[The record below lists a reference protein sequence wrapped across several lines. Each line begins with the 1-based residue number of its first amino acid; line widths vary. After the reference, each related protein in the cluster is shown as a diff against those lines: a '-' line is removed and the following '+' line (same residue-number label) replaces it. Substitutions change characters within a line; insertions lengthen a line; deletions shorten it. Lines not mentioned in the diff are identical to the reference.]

1 MSAATKLDIEHVAA
15 HDDPRQWSSARKTA
29 TLLIVSSASLITTIA
44 AGIYNPSIVQIEHD
58 LHATAS
64 QISWTLSLFV
74 LIQGVVPILWSVLS
88 ELKGRK
94 IVYIISI
101 LLFVGGSIGAAL
113 SPSIGLLIGMR
124 CVQAAGSS
132 AVLAIGAAT
141 LADIYDSHE
150 RGSKMGLYYSAPLLG
165 PSIGPILGGGLTQGF
180 DWRACFWFLVI
191 FGGLNLASFVFLF
204 KDTFRRERSLA
215 YQRVLKRNIEES
227 QRSEA
232 QSHASSKNTYE
243 KTPPTEVSAA
253 EAAERKPTAP
263 AFKDI
268 KLSLKDADP
277 VMPMLRVLRYLNNPV
292 ILTAS
297 GFIYGFSYS
306 ILYTSARVLAAQY
319 GYDAL
324 HTGLVLLAFGAGSVA
339 GSILGGKWSD
349 MTLARVQRKSGGQR
363 FPEMR
368 LQSTFF
374 GMVFL
379 PPSIIAYGWVVH
391 ENVHIAAPVVFLF
404 LCGLFSVWV
413 YSSTLAYIVD
423 ANAGQSSSA
432 VATNSLFRGLFA
444 FAAAELAVPVQDHL
458 GDGWMYTIW
467 GGVMIL
473 TNVLILLVWAYGRSW
488 RERKVRGRSCGT

>member
-1 MSAATKLDIEHVAA
+1 MSVATKVDIEHAA
-15 HDDPRQWSSARKTA
+15 VHDDPRQWSSTRKNI
-29 TLLIVSSASLITTIA
+29 TLFIVSSASLITTIA
-44 AGIYNPSIVQIEHD
+44 AGIYNPAILQIQED

-74 LIQGVVPILWSVLS
+74 LIQGVVPLLWSVMS

-94 IVYIISI
+94 LVYIVSI
-101 LLFVGGSIGAAL
+101 ILFVGGSIGAAL

-141 LADIYDSHE
+141 LADIYDTHE
-150 RGSKMGLYYSAPLLG
+150 RGAKMGLYYSAPLLG

-191 FGGLNLASFVFLF
+191 FGGVNTILFVFFF

-215 YQRVLKRNIEES
+215 YQRVLKRNLEENRREEEKS
-227 QRSEA
+227 RVSSSNDGENKPEPQISDVEVGDH
-232 QSHASSKNTYE
+232 QHA
-243 KTPPTEVSAA
+243 PPTFSDIRLSV
-253 EAAERKPTAP
+253 
-263 AFKDI
+263 KDV
-268 KLSLKDADP
+268 DP

-292 ILTAS
+292 ILIAS

-306 ILYTSARVLAAQY
+306 ILYTTARVLGSQY

-324 HTGLVLLAFGAGSVA
+324 HTGLVLLSFGVGSVA

-349 MTLARVQRKSGGQR
+349 ITLARVHRKSGGQM

-374 GMVFL
+374 GMIFL
-379 PPSIIAYGWVVH
+379 PPSIFAYGWVVR
-391 ENVHIAAPVVFLF
+391 ENVHIAAPCVFLF
-404 LCGLFSVWV
+404 LSGLFSVWI

-423 ANAGQSSSA
+423 SNAGRSSSA

-444 FAAAELAVPVQDHL
+444 FAAAELAVPIQDHI
-458 GDGWMYTIW
+458 GDGFMYTLW
-467 GGVMIL
+467 GCIMIF
-473 TNVLILLVWAYGRSW
+473 TNLLILLVWAKGRGW
-488 RERKVRGRSCGT
+488 REGKASA

>member
-1 MSAATKLDIEHVAA
+1 MSAVPKLDIEHVAVD
-15 HDDPRQWSSARKTA
+15 DDPRQWSTARKNA

-44 AGIYNPSIVQIEHD
+44 AGIYNPSIVQIEQE

-74 LIQGVVPILWSVLS
+74 LIQGVVPLLWSVSS

-94 IVYIISI
+94 IVYIVSI
-101 LLFVGGSIGAAL
+101 LLFVGGSVGAAL
-113 SPSIGLLIGMR
+113 APTIGVLIGMR

-191 FGGLNLASFVFLF
+191 FGGVNLLSFTFLF
-204 KDTFRRERSLA
+204 KDTFRRERSLV
-215 YQRVLKRNIEES
+215 YQRVLKRNLEDEQRDAKKSRTSSKDNES
-227 QRSEA
+227 KREA
-232 QSHASSKNTYE
+232 QVTD
-243 KTPPTEVSAA
+243 A
-253 EAAERKPTAP
+253 EAADGQPAP
-263 AFKDI
+263 GTFKDI
-268 KLSLKDADP
+268 KLSLRDVDP
-277 VMPMLRVLRYLNNPV
+277 VMPMLRVLRYVNNPV
-292 ILTAS
+292 ILVAS

-306 ILYTSARVLAAQY
+306 ILYTSARVLASGY

-349 MTLARVQRKSGGQR
+349 LTLARVHKKNGGEKY
-363 FPEMR
+363 PEMR

-374 GMVFL
+374 GMLFL

-391 ENVHIAAPVVFLF
+391 EHVHIAATVVFLF
-404 LCGLFSVWV
+404 LCGLFSVWI

-423 ANAGQSSSA
+423 ANAGRSSSA
-432 VATNSLFRGLFA
+432 VATNSMFRGLFA
-444 FAAAELAVPVQDHL
+444 FAAAELAVPIQDNI
-458 GDGWMYTIW
+458 GDGWMYTLW
-467 GGVMIL
+467 GGIMIL
-473 TNVLILLVWAYGRSW
+473 TNLLILLVWAKGRSW
-488 RERKVRGRSCGT
+488 REKVV